1 MRQIPIKRVLIAALG
16 GEGGGV
22 LAGWLVR
29 CARES
34 GRAVQA
40 TSVPGVAQRTG
51 ATSYYLEWTAE
62 PVDNSDAPTF
72 AMSPVPACV
81 DVVVASESLEAAR
94 MLERGF
100 VTPDLTCLIAS
111 TSRVYTTAE
120 KMHMVDGRL
129 DDSLIHTLTQTL
141 AREAILMDMESIRK
155 AHQTAISAVLF
166 GAMSGANVLPWSVEA
181 CEAVITASGK
191 GVAAS
196 LAGFHAARQRALDAK
211 NAVAVEQPVS
221 PTQLKLAEVCTLG
234 EARCL
239 DYQDAAYATEYR
251 DLVSQACASQGMSD
265 ELTAAWTEG
274 ARHLALWMCYEDL
287 IRVADLKTKPERI
300 ARIRAE
306 AQARDGQLVRVTE
319 HFKPGIEEIAS
330 VLPQRLGRL
339 LIQKTSERQKK
350 KFQFGLHVRSTSL
363 WGYLMLR
370 GLARMRPLRRRSL
383 RYHEEATARHAW
395 WEAMRELAPKSPTFG
410 LALAILPQVLKGY
423 GDTQKRGRE
432 NYDRLWRTCVEP
444 ALTAPE
450 GLDAAGKHLAEAIKA
465 TLSNPDAHV
474 APSPQSQPIRWFKQV
489 PN

>member
-22 LAGWLVR
+22 LAGWLVS

-166 GAMSGANVLPWSVEA
+166 GAMSGANVLPWSVEV

-300 ARIRAE
+300 ARIRTE

-410 LALAILPQVLKGY
+410 LALASLPQVLKGY

>member
-1 MRQIPIKRVLIAALG
+1 
-16 GEGGGV
+16 
-22 LAGWLVR
+22 
-29 CARES
+29 
-34 GRAVQA
+34 
-40 TSVPGVAQRTG
+40 
-51 ATSYYLEWTAE
+51 
-62 PVDNSDAPTF
+62 
-72 AMSPVPACV
+72 
-81 DVVVASESLEAAR
+81 

-166 GAMSGANVLPWSVEA
+166 GAMSGASVLPWSVEA

-410 LALAILPQVLKGY
+410 LALASLPQVLKGY
-423 GDTQKRGRE
+423 GDTQIRGRE

>member
-166 GAMSGANVLPWSVEA
+166 GTMSGANVLPWSVEA

-221 PTQLKLAEVCTLG
+221 PTQLKFAEVCTLG

-251 DLVSQACASQGMSD
+251 DLVSQACASRGMSD

-410 LALAILPQVLKGY
+410 LALASLPQVLKGY

>member
-166 GAMSGANVLPWSVEA
+166 GAMSGASVLPWSVEA

-410 LALAILPQVLKGY
+410 LALASLPQVLKGY

>member
-166 GAMSGANVLPWSVEA
+166 GAMSGASVLPWSVEA

-274 ARHLALWMCYEDL
+274 TRHLALWMCYEDL

>member
-166 GAMSGANVLPWSVEA
+166 GAMSGASVLPWSVEA

-251 DLVSQACASQGMSD
+251 DMVSQACASQGMSD

-410 LALAILPQVLKGY
+410 LALASLPQVLKGY

>member
-166 GAMSGANVLPWSVEA
+166 GAMSGASVLPWSVEA

-410 LALAILPQVLKGY
+410 LALASLPQVLKGY

-444 ALTAPE
+444 ALTASE
-450 GLDAAGKHLAEAIKA
+450 GLDAAGKNLDEAIKA

>member
-166 GAMSGANVLPWSVEA
+166 GAMSGASVLPWSVEA

-221 PTQLKLAEVCTLG
+221 PTQLKLAEVCALG

-251 DLVSQACASQGMSD
+251 GLVSQACASQAMSD

-444 ALTAPE
+444 ALTASE
-450 GLDAAGKHLAEAIKA
+450 GLDAAGKNLDEAIKA

>member
-395 WEAMRELAPKSPTFG
+395 WEAMRELTPKSPTFG
-410 LALAILPQVLKGY
+410 LALASLPQVLKGY

>member
-129 DDSLIHTLTQTL
+129 DDSLIHTLTQKL

>member
-22 LAGWLVR
+22 LAGWLFR

-111 TSRVYTTAE
+111 MSRVYTTAE

-166 GAMSGANVLPWSVEA
+166 GAMSGASVLPWSVEA

-330 VLPQRLGRL
+330 VLPQRLGRF

-350 KFQFGLHVRSTSL
+350 KFQVGLHVRSTSL

-395 WEAMRELAPKSPTFG
+395 WEAMRELTPKSPTFG
-410 LALAILPQVLKGY
+410 LALASLPQVLKGY

>member
-330 VLPQRLGRL
+330 VLPQRLGRF

-350 KFQFGLHVRSTSL
+350 KFQVGLHVRSTSL

-395 WEAMRELAPKSPTFG
+395 WEAMRELTPKSPTFG
-410 LALAILPQVLKGY
+410 LALASLPQVLKGY

>member
-166 GAMSGANVLPWSVEA
+166 GAMSGASVLPWSVEA

-370 GLARMRPLRRRSL
+370 GLARMRRLRRRSL

-410 LALAILPQVLKGY
+410 LALASLPQVLKGY

>member
-287 IRVADLKTKPERI
+287 IRVADLKTKPERV

-410 LALAILPQVLKGY
+410 LALASLPQVLKGY

>member
-1 MRQIPIKRVLIAALG
+1 MRQTPIKRVLIAALG

-22 LAGWLVR
+22 LAGWLVS

-62 PVDNSDAPTF
+62 PVDNTDAPTF

-211 NAVAVEQPVS
+211 TAVAVEQPVS
-221 PTQLKLAEVCTLG
+221 PAQLKLAEVCTLG

-251 DLVSQACASQGMSD
+251 DLVSPTCASRGMSD

-300 ARIRAE
+300 VRIRAE

-339 LIQKTSERQKK
+339 LIHKTSERQKK

-370 GLARMRPLRRRSL
+370 GLARMRPMRRRSL
-383 RYHEEATARHAW
+383 RYHEEASARHAW

-410 LALAILPQVLKGY
+410 LALASLPQVLKGY

-444 ALTAPE
+444 ALTASE
-450 GLDAAGKHLAEAIKA
+450 GLDAAGKQLAEAIKV

-474 APSPQSQPIRWFKQV
+474 APSLQSQPIRWFKQV

>member
-166 GAMSGANVLPWSVEA
+166 GAMSGASVLPWSVEA

-319 HFKPGIEEIAS
+319 HFKPGIEEVAS

-339 LIQKTSERQKK
+339 LIQNTSERQKK

-395 WEAMRELAPKSPTFG
+395 WEAMHELAPKSPTFG
-410 LALAILPQVLKGY
+410 LALASLPQVLKGY

-450 GLDAAGKHLAEAIKA
+450 GLDAAGKYLAEAIKA

>member
-166 GAMSGANVLPWSVEA
+166 GAMSGASVLPWSVEA

-330 VLPQRLGRL
+330 VLPQRLGRF

-350 KFQFGLHVRSTSL
+350 KFQVGLHVRSTSL

-410 LALAILPQVLKGY
+410 LALASLPQVLKGY

>member
-166 GAMSGANVLPWSVEA
+166 GAMSGASVLPWSVEA

-211 NAVAVEQPVS
+211 NAVAVERPVS

-410 LALAILPQVLKGY
+410 LALASLPQVLKGY

>member
-1 MRQIPIKRVLIAALG
+1 
-16 GEGGGV
+16 
-22 LAGWLVR
+22 
-29 CARES
+29 
-34 GRAVQA
+34 
-40 TSVPGVAQRTG
+40 
-51 ATSYYLEWTAE
+51 
-62 PVDNSDAPTF
+62 
-72 AMSPVPACV
+72 
-81 DVVVASESLEAAR
+81 
-94 MLERGF
+94 
-100 VTPDLTCLIAS
+100 
-111 TSRVYTTAE
+111 
-120 KMHMVDGRL
+120 MHMVDGRL

-211 NAVAVEQPVS
+211 TAVAVEQPVS
-221 PTQLKLAEVCTLG
+221 PAQLKLAEVCTLG

-251 DLVSQACASQGMSD
+251 DQVSQACASQGMSD

-395 WEAMRELAPKSPTFG
+395 WEAMRELAPKSTTFG
-410 LALAILPQVLKGY
+410 LALASLPQVLKGY

-474 APSPQSQPIRWFKQV
+474 APSPQSQLIRWFKQV

>member
-166 GAMSGANVLPWSVEA
+166 GAMSGASVLPWSVEA

-221 PTQLKLAEVCTLG
+221 PIHIKLAEVCTLG

-410 LALAILPQVLKGY
+410 LALASLPQVLKGY

>member
-129 DDSLIHTLTQTL
+129 DDSLIHTLSQTL

-410 LALAILPQVLKGY
+410 LALASLPQVLKGY

>member
-120 KMHMVDGRL
+120 KMHMVVGRV

-141 AREAILMDMESIRK
+141 AREAILMDMESLRK

-166 GAMSGANVLPWSVEA
+166 GAMSGASVLPWSVEA

-410 LALAILPQVLKGY
+410 LALASLPQVLKGY

>member
-1 MRQIPIKRVLIAALG
+1 
-16 GEGGGV
+16 
-22 LAGWLVR
+22 
-29 CARES
+29 
-34 GRAVQA
+34 
-40 TSVPGVAQRTG
+40 
-51 ATSYYLEWTAE
+51 
-62 PVDNSDAPTF
+62 
-72 AMSPVPACV
+72 
-81 DVVVASESLEAAR
+81 
-94 MLERGF
+94 
-100 VTPDLTCLIAS
+100 
-111 TSRVYTTAE
+111 
-120 KMHMVDGRL
+120 MVDGRL

-211 NAVAVEQPVS
+211 NAVAVEQSVS
-221 PTQLKLAEVCTLG
+221 PAQLKLSEVCALG

-251 DLVSQACASQGMSD
+251 GLVSQACASQAMSD

-410 LALAILPQVLKGY
+410 LALASLPQVLKGY

-444 ALTAPE
+444 ALTASE
-450 GLDAAGKHLAEAIKA
+450 GLDAAGKNLDEAIKA

-489 PN
+489 SN

>member
-22 LAGWLVR
+22 LAGWLVG

-62 PVDNSDAPTF
+62 PVDNTGAPTF

-129 DDSLIHTLTQTL
+129 DDSLIHALTQTL

-395 WEAMRELAPKSPTFG
+395 WEAMRALAPKSPTFG

>member
-251 DLVSQACASQGMSD
+251 DLVSQACASRGMSD

-330 VLPQRLGRL
+330 VLPQGLGRF

-350 KFQFGLHVRSTSL
+350 KFQVGLHVRSTSL

-410 LALAILPQVLKGY
+410 LALASLPQVLKGY

>member
-166 GAMSGANVLPWSVEA
+166 GAMSGAKVLPWSVEA

-221 PTQLKLAEVCTLG
+221 PTQLKFAEVCTLG

-251 DLVSQACASQGMSD
+251 DLVSQACASRGMSD

-339 LIQKTSERQKK
+339 LIQKSSERQKK

-410 LALAILPQVLKGY
+410 LALASLPQVLKGY

>member
-166 GAMSGANVLPWSVEA
+166 GAMSGASVLPWSVEA

-221 PTQLKLAEVCTLG
+221 PTQLKLAEVSTLG

>member
-22 LAGWLVR
+22 LAGWLVS

-196 LAGFHAARQRALDAK
+196 LAGFHAARQRALDAR

-221 PTQLKLAEVCTLG
+221 PAQLKLAEVCTLG

-251 DLVSQACASQGMSD
+251 DLVSHACANQGMSD

-319 HFKPGIEEIAS
+319 HFKPGVEEIAS

-395 WEAMRELAPKSPTFG
+395 WEAMRELTPKSPTFG
-410 LALAILPQVLKGY
+410 LALASLPQVLKGY

-444 ALTAPE
+444 ALTASE
-450 GLDAAGKHLAEAIKA
+450 GLDAAGKQLAEAIKV

-474 APSPQSQPIRWFKQV
+474 APSLQSQPIRWFKQV

>member
-410 LALAILPQVLKGY
+410 LALASLPQVLKGY

>member
-129 DDSLIHTLTQTL
+129 DDSLIHTLSQTL

-166 GAMSGANVLPWSVEA
+166 GAMSGASVLPWSVEA

-251 DLVSQACASQGMSD
+251 DLVSQACASQGMSH

-410 LALAILPQVLKGY
+410 LALASLPQVLKGY

>member
-196 LAGFHAARQRALDAK
+196 LAGFHAARQRALDA
-211 NAVAVEQPVS
+211 EI
-221 PTQLKLAEVCTLG
+221 G
-234 EARCL
+234 R
-239 DYQDAAYATEYR
+239 
-251 DLVSQACASQGMSD
+251 ASCR
-265 ELTAAWTEG
+265 E
-274 ARHLALWMCYEDL
+274 
-287 IRVADLKTKPERI
+287 RV
-300 ARIRAE
+300 
-306 AQARDGQLVRVTE
+306 
-319 HFKPGIEEIAS
+319 
-330 VLPQRLGRL
+330 
-339 LIQKTSERQKK
+339 
-350 KFQFGLHVRSTSL
+350 
-363 WGYLMLR
+363 
-370 GLARMRPLRRRSL
+370 
-383 RYHEEATARHAW
+383 
-395 WEAMRELAPKSPTFG
+395 
-410 LALAILPQVLKGY
+410 
-423 GDTQKRGRE
+423 
-432 NYDRLWRTCVEP
+432 
-444 ALTAPE
+444 
-450 GLDAAGKHLAEAIKA
+450 
-465 TLSNPDAHV
+465 
-474 APSPQSQPIRWFKQV
+474 
-489 PN
+489 

>member
-423 GDTQKRGRE
+423 GDTQKRGIE

>member
-166 GAMSGANVLPWSVEA
+166 GAMSGASVLPWSVEA

>member
-166 GAMSGANVLPWSVEA
+166 GAMSGASVLPWSVEA

-410 LALAILPQVLKGY
+410 LALASLPQVLKGY

-444 ALTAPE
+444 ALTASE

-465 TLSNPDAHV
+465 TLSNPDTHV
-474 APSPQSQPIRWFKQV
+474 APSQQSQPIRWFKQV

>member
-370 GLARMRPLRRRSL
+370 GLARMRPLRRRTL

-410 LALAILPQVLKGY
+410 LALASLPQVLKGY

>member
-166 GAMSGANVLPWSVEA
+166 GAMSGASVLPWSVEA

-330 VLPQRLGRL
+330 VLPQRLGRF

-350 KFQFGLHVRSTSL
+350 KFQVGLHVRSTSL

-395 WEAMRELAPKSPTFG
+395 WEAMRELTPKSPTFG
-410 LALAILPQVLKGY
+410 LALASLPQVLKGY

>member
-166 GAMSGANVLPWSVEA
+166 GAMSGASVLPWSVEA

-395 WEAMRELAPKSPTFG
+395 WDAMRELAPKSPTFG
-410 LALAILPQVLKGY
+410 LALASLPQVLKGY

-444 ALTAPE
+444 ALTASE
-450 GLDAAGKHLAEAIKA
+450 GLDAAGKNLDEAIKA
-465 TLSNPDAHV
+465 TLSNPDSHV

-489 PN
+489 SN

>member
-1 MRQIPIKRVLIAALG
+1 
-16 GEGGGV
+16 
-22 LAGWLVR
+22 
-29 CARES
+29 
-34 GRAVQA
+34 
-40 TSVPGVAQRTG
+40 
-51 ATSYYLEWTAE
+51 
-62 PVDNSDAPTF
+62 
-72 AMSPVPACV
+72 
-81 DVVVASESLEAAR
+81 
-94 MLERGF
+94 
-100 VTPDLTCLIAS
+100 
-111 TSRVYTTAE
+111 
-120 KMHMVDGRL
+120 
-129 DDSLIHTLTQTL
+129 
-141 AREAILMDMESIRK
+141 
-155 AHQTAISAVLF
+155 
-166 GAMSGANVLPWSVEA
+166 
-181 CEAVITASGK
+181 
-191 GVAAS
+191 VAAS
-196 LAGFHAARQRALDAK
+196 FAGFHAARQRALDVK

-221 PTQLKLAEVCTLG
+221 PTQPKLAAACTLG

-410 LALAILPQVLKGY
+410 LALASLPQVLKGY

>member
-166 GAMSGANVLPWSVEA
+166 GAMSGASVLPWSVEA

-306 AQARDGQLVRVTE
+306 AQARDGQLERVTE